1 MTKFAVGDI
10 VPVTTFTTFKG
21 EAVSLANSNTPL
33 IHIQFRRYAGCPI
46 CDLHLRSIIKR
57 ESELTALGVSE
68 IVFFHSTPE
77 ELEEHTSYLPF
88 PCIADPTKELYK
100 KFGTEEAKGF
110 ADGLTW
116 HVAGVLPK
124 VIGSAV
130 VDLAKGERKVP
141 STNPTGG
148 KYQFPADFLVNKEG
162 KILAVKYGT
171 DTADQWS
178 VKELF
183 DIAKTLNAENE
194 IE

>member
-1 MTKFAVGDI
+1 MTKLAVGDI

-21 EAVSLANSNTPL
+21 ETVSLADAKTPL

-57 ESELTALGVSE
+57 EDELTALGVSE

-77 ELEEHTSYLPF
+77 ELKEHTSYLPF
-88 PCIADPTKELYK
+88 PCVADPTKEFYRT
-100 KFGTEEAKGF
+100 FGTEEGSGYSDGF
-110 ADGLTW
+110 TW

-130 VDLAKGERKVP
+130 VDLVKGERKLP
-141 STNPTGG
+141 AFNPTGG
-148 KYQFPADFLVNKEG
+148 KHQFPADFLVSKEG
-162 KILAVKYGT
+162 NILAVKYGK

-183 DIAKTLNAENE
+183 DLAKTLNTENE
-194 IE
+194 TK